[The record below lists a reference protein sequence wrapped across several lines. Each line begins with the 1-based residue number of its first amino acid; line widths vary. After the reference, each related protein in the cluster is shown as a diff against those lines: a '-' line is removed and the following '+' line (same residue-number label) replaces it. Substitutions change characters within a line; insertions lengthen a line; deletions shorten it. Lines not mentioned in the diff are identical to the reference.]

1 MWAGLEDIQI
11 GKARMTERMRDMS
24 FWGVMVDKGAKVVEH
39 DNTPRSARNII
50 KMIMDKQ
57 AVPLQMQ
64 RELVQNGGSIADTS
78 AGQQLNADF
87 SETSAK
93 VTRELEELKR
103 ERVQNAADMQE
114 LREQLEEAEKEG
126 EKLRRKERS

>member
-1 MWAGLEDIQI
+1 
-11 GKARMTERMRDMS
+11 
-24 FWGVMVDKGAKVVEH
+24 
-39 DNTPRSARNII
+39 
-50 KMIMDKQ
+50 
-57 AVPLQMQ
+57 MQ